1 VKKRRFKTDILVI
14 TAINIRRVII
24 ILGKK
29 ALDRENKR
37 ETEKENKRQRKV
49 HTVINISVRTM
60 RM

>member
-1 VKKRRFKTDILVI
+1 MKKRRFKTDILVI